1 MQNLTLPTS
10 QTLALGNNLKSMD
23 AIKNS
28 ANTNQSS
35 VESNTSFEMI
45 LKKQVKANKEAMQDK
60 TVQQKVTQKNNNQNN
75 AINQKNPQVKGEQ
88 NNNNN
93 KEVTNSHNDD
103 ESIDSSIA
111 MTQMLGDAKALL
123 EDNKI
128 EELNSDGALL
138 NTTNQD
144 VSQQAATLAISPSI
158 LVPSSTNNQAQIKEI
173 DLNGL
178 NTEKSLLESSHNQSK
193 SSLLA
198 SAIGEDKSNELD
210 AKQSMDLDGKDL
222 LKDRLIWSSVSTSK
236 LSQNQSGD
244 VVNKSISDN
253 TKLLDTVSSL
263 SIYTNPQNQS
273 TQSNSILPMQQLG
286 SSNQIHAYPGKT
298 GWDQAISQKIVWMV
312 GAAEQTATLSLN
324 PPDLGP
330 LQVVINVSNQMAD
343 TTFISNNAEVRQALQ
358 DGIANLREKMAESG
372 IQLGQANVNSGGRP
386 QQDFSNAGPNSQSLR
401 LSELDA
407 STSLSSTNQTT
418 RHVQVNNG
426 LVDTFA

>member
-10 QTLALGNNLKSMD
+10 QTLALGNNLNSMD

-178 NTEKSLLESSHNQSK
+178 NTEKSLLESNHNQSK

>member
-1 MQNLTLPTS
+1 
-10 QTLALGNNLKSMD
+10 
-23 AIKNS
+23 
-28 ANTNQSS
+28 
-35 VESNTSFEMI
+35 
-45 LKKQVKANKEAMQDK
+45 MQDK

-88 NNNNN
+88 NNN

-138 NTTNQD
+138 NITNQD
-144 VSQQAATLAISPSI
+144 VSQQSATLAISPSI
-158 LVPSSTNNQAQIKEI
+158 VVPSSTNNQTQIKDI

-178 NTEKSLLESSHNQSK
+178 NTEKSLLESNHNQSK

-244 VVNKSISDN
+244 VVNKNISDS

>member
-10 QTLALGNNLKSMD
+10 QTLALGNNLNSMD

-138 NTTNQD
+138 NITNQD

-178 NTEKSLLESSHNQSK
+178 NTEKSLLESNHNQSK

-330 LQVVINVSNQMAD
+330 LQIVINVSNQMAD

-386 QQDFSNAGPNSQSLR
+386 QQDFSNAGPHSQSLR

>member
-10 QTLALGNNLKSMD
+10 QTLALGNNLNSMD

-88 NNNNN
+88 NNNN

-138 NTTNQD
+138 NITNQD

-178 NTEKSLLESSHNQSK
+178 NTEKSLLESNHNQSK

>member
-88 NNNNN
+88 NNNN

-178 NTEKSLLESSHNQSK
+178 NTEKSLLESNHNQSK

-244 VVNKSISDN
+244 LVNKSISDN

>member
-178 NTEKSLLESSHNQSK
+178 NTEKSLLESNHNQSK

>member
-88 NNNNN
+88 NNNN

-178 NTEKSLLESSHNQSK
+178 NTEKSLLESNHNQSK

>member
-10 QTLALGNNLKSMD
+10 QTLALGNTLNSMD

-35 VESNTSFEMI
+35 VESNTSFEMM

-60 TVQQKVTQKNNNQNN
+60 TVQQKVTQKSNNQYNPV
-75 AINQKNPQVKGEQ
+75 NQKNPQVKGEQ
-88 NNNNN
+88 NNNN

-123 EDNKI
+123 EDNKT

-138 NTTNQD
+138 NITNQD
-144 VSQQAATLAISPSI
+144 VSQQSATLAISPSI
-158 LVPSSTNNQAQIKEI
+158 VVPSSTNNQTQIKDI
-173 DLNGL
+173 DLNSL
-178 NTEKSLLESSHNQSK
+178 NTEKSLLESNHNQSK

-244 VVNKSISDN
+244 VVNKSISDS

-386 QQDFSNAGPNSQSLR
+386 QQDFSNTGPHSQSLR